1 MNWEEF
7 LWNCAYFGDGLE
19 HIDIPPPAIIKPV
32 ELWTGKQ
39 LMSLLL
45 KPNWKSKIILNI
57 EVKETNYTSAEEMCV
72 KDKYVWFKNSE
83 LVCGNLGKKSLGTKN
98 GLYYALLWDHSN
110 EISAECMLWL
120 SKFTSWWIT
129 NFGMSIGIS
138 DVTPSKVILD

>member
-1 MNWEEF
+1 
-7 LWNCAYFGDGLE
+7 
-19 HIDIPPPAIIKPV
+19 
-32 ELWTGKQ
+32 
-39 LMSLLL
+39 
-45 KPNWKSKIILNI
+45 
-57 EVKETNYTSAEEMCV
+57 MCV

-98 GLYYALLWDHSN
+98 GLYYALIWDHSN

-138 DVTPSKVILD
+138 DVTPSKVILDQKQVLIKEKYQKCDDIIDLYKQGKLALKAGCDIDTTLDHSLNG